1 VESETVTVDGL
12 SDPPRIHNG
21 YLVLSKP
28 PVNRWITIQFDLAE
42 RDIVLS
48 HRTRDIKVRL
58 RGDSVAAMSNFG
70 AELTYFPALEE

>member
-1 VESETVTVDGL
+1 MDVVSVDGFD
-12 SDPPRIHNG
+12 DPARLHNG
-21 YLVLSKP
+21 YLVLSQP
-28 PVNRWITIQFDLAE
+28 PIDRWITFQFDLAE

-70 AELTYFPALEE
+70 AELTFFPALEEQ